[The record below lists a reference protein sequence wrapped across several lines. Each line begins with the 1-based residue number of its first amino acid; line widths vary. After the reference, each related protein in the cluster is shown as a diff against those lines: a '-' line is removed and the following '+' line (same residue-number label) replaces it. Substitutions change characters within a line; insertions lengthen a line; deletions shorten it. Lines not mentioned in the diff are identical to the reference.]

1 MVRASQCTHPAPYMP
16 HERDTNEKKVN
27 VYHPWYAPAGGQQ
40 QVVDVIV
47 DGPYHQHID
56 LAARLVELEE
66 YTYSLEAIV
75 EEMYDVQQ
83 RQSLEIAALTA
94 RVALNEVRTN
104 ATFALLAEADSVHDE
119 RLRALE
125 VALAITVER
134 VERAELLLVEIDAE
148 NVRSDLYARETRAM
162 LEELKIDIDVYQA
175 RIEAVVAAAVAAN
188 IDAYISAEFS
198 AQFQQELIQII
209 AAETTTVAVGRS
221 ASPEL
226 RGSAPSEPS
235 LAEIESAIAA
245 FIAAALAPM
254 ADESPD
260 MEASPGPDMEA
271 SPGPDDE

>member
-1 MVRASQCTHPAPYMP
+1 M
-16 HERDTNEKKVN
+16 
-27 VYHPWYAPAGGQQ
+27 
-40 QVVDVIV
+40 VDVIV

-83 RQSLEIAALTA
+83 RQSLEIAALAA

-162 LEELKIDIDVYQA
+162 LEALKIDVDVYQA
-175 RIEAVVAAAVAAN
+175 RIQTIVATAVETN
-188 IDAYISAEFS
+188 IDAYISTEFS
-198 AQFQQELIQII
+198 AQLQQEVTQII
-209 AAETTTVAVGRS
+209 TGESNTIAVGGS
-221 ASPEL
+221 ASSSNSAVS
-226 RGSAPSEPS
+226 RSGSS
-235 LAEIESAIAA
+235 
-245 FIAAALAPM
+245 
-254 ADESPD
+254 
-260 MEASPGPDMEA
+260 
-271 SPGPDDE
+271 DDNNI

>member
-1 MVRASQCTHPAPYMP
+1 MQ
-16 HERDTNEKKVN
+16 VN
-27 VYHPWYAPAGGQQ
+27 IYHTWYVPEDG
-40 QVVDVIV
+40 QVVLETHV
-47 DGPYHQHID
+47 DDDAHHQHID
-56 LAARLVELEE
+56 LAARLVRLEE
-66 YTYSLEAIV
+66 FTYSLDTIV
-75 EEMYDVQQ
+75 EDMYDVQQ

-104 ATFALLAEADSVHDE
+104 ATFALFAEADSVHDE

-148 NVRSDLYARETRAM
+148 NVRSDLYARETRAL
-162 LEELKIDIDVYQA
+162 LEELKIDVDVYQA

-221 ASPEL
+221 ASPEV

-260 MEASPGPDMEA
+260 MEASPGPD
-271 SPGPDDE
+271 DE